1 MDFEMEK
8 VYNPQAIED
17 KLYRMWEEGGAFV
30 AHRET
35 GKKPFT
41 IVMPPPNI
49 TGSSTWATRWT
60 VFCRTRPSAI
70 TA

>member
-17 KLYRMWEEGGAFV
+17 KLYRMWEESGAFV
-30 AHRET
+30 AHRKE

-41 IVMPPPNI
+41 SKEKKLLSMVISLMLMNPM
-49 TGSSTWATRWT
+49 SCWL
-60 VFCRTRPSAI
+60 
-70 TA
+70 